1 MISAKLLI
9 QYRTLDHA
17 VLFTREM
24 VDLCGIGYHPD
35 TSAEEYVDPKRGEP
49 GHADQLFPDGGWE
62 QPEVNRALDVLFE
75 VCKEHGTDPAELGLA
90 EFRRRGFYEQFER
103 EVLGV

>member
-24 VDLCGIGYHPD
+24 VSLCGIGYHPD
-35 TSAEEYVDPKRGEP
+35 TSAAEYLDSKRGEP

-62 QPEVNRALDVLFE
+62 QIEVDRALDVLFD

-90 EFRRRGFYEQFER
+90 EFQRAGLMPDFER
-103 EVLGV
+103 EVLGA

>member
-24 VDLCGIGYHPD
+24 VGLLGIGYHPD
-35 TSAEEYVDPKRGEP
+35 TDASEYLDPLRGQP
-49 GHADQLFPDGGWE
+49 GHADQSFPDGGWE
-62 QPEVNRALDVLFE
+62 QAEVNNALDVLFD
-75 VCKEHGTDPAELGLA
+75 VCRQHGTDPAELGLA
-90 EFRRRGFYEQFER
+90 EFRRAGLIEQFEA
-103 EVLGV
+103 EVLG

>member
-1 MISAKLLI
+1 MISAKLLL

-24 VDLCGIGYHPD
+24 VERVGIGYHPD
-35 TSAEEYVDPKRGEP
+35 TPAAEYLDPKSGEP
-49 GHADQLFPDGGWE
+49 GHADQAFPDGGWE
-62 QPEVNRALDVLFE
+62 QGEVDRALDALFE
-75 VCKEHGTDPAELGLA
+75 VCREYGEDPYELVLA

-103 EVLGV
+103 EVLGA